1 MGKYLFQF
9 VIAFVLVLMNACLL
23 NAQHSSAN
31 SVPLTTNTI
40 NSNWT
45 QQQIESA
52 NTATAL
58 SFLTKEEKETIL
70 YVNLA
75 RLYPKKFASI
85 EVKDYTGGAR
95 LGYFAKNST
104 YKSSLIIALNSMK
117 SMSALV
123 FDSAAYQNAKC
134 FAIESGE
141 NGIFGHT
148 RINCPKGNFAEC
160 CSYGMDNGLE
170 IALQWLIDDKVPS
183 LGHRINCLNPEYTK
197 IGVSV
202 HSHTTYRIC
211 AVADMIW

>member
-1 MGKYLFQF
+1 MLFL
-9 VIAFVLVLMNACLL
+9 VVLNTCCL
-23 NAQHSSAN
+23 NAQNSSNN
-31 SVPLTTNTI
+31 SASLSTNTI
-40 NSNWT
+40 NNNWT
-45 QQQIESA
+45 PQQIETA
-52 NTATAL
+52 NTAAAL
-58 SFLTKEEKETIL
+58 NFLTKEEKETIL

-75 RLYPKKFASI
+75 RLYPKKFAAI
-85 EVKDYTGGAR
+85 EVKNYTGGAK
-95 LGYFAKNST
+95 LGYFAKNSPYRT
-104 YKSSLIIALNSMK
+104 SLMIALNSMK
-117 SMSALV
+117 NLPV
-123 FDSAAYQNAKC
+123 LIFDSAAYQNAKC

-197 IGVSV
+197 IGVSF
-202 HSHTTYRIC
+202 HSHTTYRVC